1 MEGLLEGNNS
11 FHIEMNQINF
21 PPKKKLEDKK
31 GNIDSFKSKE
41 KPESKDT
48 ILKEKKNKNKKTKK
62 SKKEKLND

>member
-11 FHIEMNQINF
+11 FHIEINQINF

-48 ILKEKKNKNKKTKK
+48 ILKEKKKK
-62 SKKEKLND
+62 